1 MHCLPGSGRVG
12 IGVARALG
20 NHPRRNRTR
29 RRIREALRIVWND
42 QWAQY
47 DTVLIA
53 RASADQVTL
62 SQWIQVLPR
71 LMETVQSSR
80 SDGPSASS

>member
-1 MHCLPGSGRVG
+1 M
-12 IGVARALG
+12 AKALG

-29 RRIREALRIVWND
+29 RRIREALRAVWND
-42 QWAQY
+42 QWAQC
-47 DTVLIA
+47 DTVVIA

-71 LMETVQSSR
+71 LMETALSSR
-80 SDGPSASS
+80 PDEPSASS